1 MTTPRKSLTTLE
13 YDKIVARLAALCQ
26 TAPGRALA
34 LGLTPSS
41 DFREVLH
48 RQRLTA
54 EARKLLEMKPNT
66 SLSEVREIGT
76 LVHQASLGHTL
87 EPAEL
92 LDVLATLSVART
104 VHETVD
110 RLRVYI
116 PFLAEIA
123 DRIADFRELTSAIG
137 RCIDSRGELVD
148 SASPEL
154 ARLRRETRVAH
165 DRPPARPPQIL
176 HPARSA
182 IQEPAVPLPEGHH
195 VLP

>member
-34 LGLTPSS
+34 LALTPSS

-110 RLRVYI
+110 RLLVYI

-123 DRIADFRELTSAIG
+123 ARIADFRELTSAIA
-137 RCIDSRGELVD
+137 RCIDSRGEVMD

-154 ARLRRETRVAH
+154 ARLRRESRIAH
-165 DRPPARPPQIL
+165 DRLSSRLQQIL
-176 HPARSA
+176 NSARTA
-182 IQEPAVPLPEGHH
+182 IQEPLVTLRDGRYVIP
-195 VLP
+195 